1 VYGLGEHRKPFLKDV
16 NWKQFSFWNADQWPR
31 DGATNLYGSH
41 PFYLNM
47 NPETGSGYGML
58 WLNSNAMEAILQP
71 TPAVSTL
78 KLQFLSKL
86 SLISIFIRGLLLFF
100 RSELYMK
107 KIEFRGHLI
116 LICQPFVFFVTDH
129 FTLTWR
135 NF

>member
-1 VYGLGEHRKPFLKDV
+1 MIFDFFVYRFDTVSAGALIFSDQFLQISSTLPTKFVYGLGEHRKPFLKDV

-78 KLQFLSKL
+78 KL
-86 SLISIFIRGLLLFF
+86 
-100 RSELYMK
+100 
-107 KIEFRGHLI
+107 
-116 LICQPFVFFVTDH
+116 
-129 FTLTWR
+129 
-135 NF
+135 